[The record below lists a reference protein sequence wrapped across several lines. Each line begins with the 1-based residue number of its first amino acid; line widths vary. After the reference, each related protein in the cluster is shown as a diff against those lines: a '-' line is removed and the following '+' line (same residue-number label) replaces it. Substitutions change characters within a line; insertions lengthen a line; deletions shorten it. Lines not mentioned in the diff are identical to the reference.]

1 MQLEQ
6 QVIAAANKAESKQRQ
21 VAAVGKMVDANTAK
35 NQDTISAIVAQAVR
49 AAAEK
54 AEEIQDII
62 AA

>member
-35 NQDTISAIVAQAVR
+35 NQDPISAIVAQAVR

-54 AEEIQDII
+54 AEEIQNII